1 VIKALFLIFEP
12 IAAWDRAARRSLK
25 FTVLLYLLPMMLI
38 VGAAETF
45 GLVEFGRWQSALVG
59 VKKFTLPEALSA
71 EAAMMALMAMIIVV
85 SAYMVKA
92 LGETFHGKHTYT
104 QALTVVIYGLSPVFL
119 FRLLD
124 VFPNVKLLIPWGIG
138 ILLTVKI
145 LYYGV
150 PRVMQPDPP
159 HALGLYFMSSLLLAM
174 ITGAERFVS
183 SGYLEGQYRPVSE
196 AFTKIILAIAHRL
209 HLQ

>member
-1 VIKALFLIFEP
+1 
-12 IAAWDRAARRSLK
+12 
-25 FTVLLYLLPMMLI
+25 ML
-38 VGAAETF
+38 AAETAEIDL
-45 GLVEFGRWQSALVG
+45 LVL
-59 VKKFTLPEALSA
+59 
-71 EAAMMALMAMIIVV
+71 IILI
-85 SAYMVKA
+85 STYIVKA

-104 QALTVVIYGLSPVFL
+104 QAATVVIYGLSPVFL

-124 VFPNVKLLIPWGIG
+124 MLPNVNLFVPWGLG

-183 SGYLEGQYRPVSE
+183 TGYLMGKYRPVSE
-196 AFTKIILAIAHRL
+196 AFARL
-209 HLQ
+209 VI